1 METSPNYYYYFP
13 IFLCFT
19 FIAYKILG
27 RRWINRH
34 HDPPLPPSPTALPLI
49 GHLHLLKPPLNI
61 SLQTLLSRHGPVLF
75 LRFGRLPALVLSS
88 PAAVEECFT
97 KHDVVF
103 ANRPKSM
110 SADHFTYNYRS
121 YVWAPHGELWR
132 GLRRF
137 SVSEIFG
144 PRALLRSAAVRQQE
158 VAALLRRLLA
168 ESRSCS
174 GGGDGKLGAAT
185 DGAVVNLKFLLSI
198 LTVNVMMRV
207 AVGWRCVE
215 EDEAGTAE
223 EKRKFQEFKDRFYPN
238 LGLTVCDFFPV
249 LRAIGYGGI
258 ERKMV
263 GLMKER
269 DEYFRRLV
277 DRVLA
282 ERRRRRREDSD
293 DGATGCGEV
302 KSVAEIL
309 LSLRESD
316 PGFYTDEVVHSTI
329 SMMFIAGT
337 ETTSITL
344 EWAMALL
351 LNHPQAMQKLQ
362 TEIDDT
368 VGVHN
373 RLINEHDIPNL
384 PYLKCV
390 VNETLRLYPPAPF
403 LLPHSSS
410 EDCTVKG
417 YRVPKGTTLMVNVWA
432 MQRDPQLWEQADEF
446 LPERF
451 ESSAR
456 PVAEEGCKYAPFG
469 MGRRSCPGAGLGMG
483 LVSLALG
490 SLVQCFEWEKKE
502 KVGGEDMSADFGIA
516 LSKKMALE
524 AKCVPRCDVVKLIL
538 SNV

>member
-1 METSPNYYYYFP
+1 METSPNYYYSYFP
-13 IFLCFT
+13 VFLCFT

-27 RRWINRH
+27 RRRWINRH
-34 HDPPLPPSPTALPLI
+34 DDPPLPPSPTALPII
-49 GHLHLLKPPLNI
+49 GHLHLLKPPLNL
-61 SLQTLLSRHGPVLF
+61 SLQTLLSRHGPILF
-75 LRFGRLPALVLSS
+75 LKFGRLPSLILSS

-132 GLRRF
+132 ALRRF

-168 ESRSCS
+168 ESSGSS
-174 GGGDGKLGAAT
+174 GGGDGKL
-185 DGAVVNLKFLLSI
+185 VNLKFMLSI

-215 EDEAGTAE
+215 EEEAGTAE
-223 EKRKFQEFKDRFYPN
+223 ERRKFQEFKDRFYPN

-282 ERRRRRREDSD
+282 ERRRRRRGE
-293 DGATGCGEV
+293 EV

-351 LNHPQAMQKLQ
+351 LNHPRAMQKLR

-368 VGVHN
+368 VGVHD
-373 RLINEHDIPNL
+373 RLINEHDIPSL

-390 VNETLRLYPPAPF
+390 INETLRLYPPAPF

-432 MQRDPQLWEQADEF
+432 MQRDPKLWEQADEF

-451 ESSAR
+451 ESAR
-456 PVAEEGCKYAPFG
+456 PAEEGCKYAPFG
-469 MGRRSCPGAGLGMG
+469 MGRRSCPGAGMGMG
-483 LVSLALG
+483 LVCLALG
-490 SLVQCFEWEKKE
+490 SLVQCFEWEKE
-502 KVGGEDMSADFGIA
+502 EEAVVEDMSADFGIA

-524 AKCVPRCDVVKLIL
+524 AKCAPRCDVVRLL